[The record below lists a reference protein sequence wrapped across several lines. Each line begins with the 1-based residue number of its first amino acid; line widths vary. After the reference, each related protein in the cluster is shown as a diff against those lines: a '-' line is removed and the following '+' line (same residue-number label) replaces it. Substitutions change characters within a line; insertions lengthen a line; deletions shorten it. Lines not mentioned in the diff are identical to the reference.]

1 MLCEHSL
8 FVYNS
13 VGLQLKRVSSLTGSS
28 VYPSRFAIIL
38 KGNFIMANNVC
49 GELGLRLQRQK
60 GMLVGGAADEGKGV
74 ELLTSQ
80 LLLLLGLPDS
90 GFNKTDPNFPAMFA
104 VLRRKGAPYKKIE
117 ITEHIL
123 FYSRHSFYKIKPPK
137 FNFRWGTCDF
147 PLSRLNIKS

>member
-1 MLCEHSL
+1 MRRTW
-8 FVYNS
+8 V
-13 VGLQLKRVSSLTGSS
+13 T
-28 VYPSRFAIIL
+28 FA
-38 KGNFIMANNVC
+38 KA
-49 GELGLRLQRQK
+49 ERD
-60 GMLVGGAADEGKGV
+60 GGRRGADEGKGV

-104 VLRRKGAPYKKIE
+104 VLRWKGAPYKKIE
-117 ITEHIL
+117 NTEHIL

-147 PLSRLNIKS
+147 PVVSVKYKKLALFCGSIPSQRTQITRIKLLILKLAKFVLWKNKSKPFRCVRF